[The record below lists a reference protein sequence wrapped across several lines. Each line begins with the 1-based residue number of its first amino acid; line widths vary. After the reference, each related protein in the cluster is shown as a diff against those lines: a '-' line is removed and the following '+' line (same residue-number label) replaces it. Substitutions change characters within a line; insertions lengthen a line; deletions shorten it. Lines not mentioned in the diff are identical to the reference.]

1 MSDLRFFQPK
11 GPFSLRDIS
20 VKTSATL
27 NDLIDADRIVRD
39 VSPLSQAV
47 EDNLSFL
54 DNRKYIQQFKDT
66 NAGAVIVHPKYVD
79 HGPSG
84 VALLISDNP
93 YKSYA
98 LAAQMFYPLA
108 VVGSPGISPSAWVD
122 KSATIAANCQIEAG
136 AVIHCGAEIGE
147 NCFVGANTIIG
158 EGVGI
163 GANCHIGTSVTIT
176 HSRIG
181 ERVMIHSG
189 ARIGQ
194 PGFGFSIDPSGHVPV
209 PQIGLVL
216 VEDDVRIGAN
226 TTIDRGAAVDTI
238 IGAGCMIDN
247 LVQIAHNVQL
257 GKGCVIVAQVGIA
270 GSTKLGDYVVLG
282 GQVGVAGHLNMGD
295 GAMVAAK
302 SGVIRDIPAG
312 ERYGGIPAVPIQ
324 QWKRQVA
331 AIARLVKRVRKGS

>member
-1 MSDLRFFQPK
+1 M
-11 GPFSLRDIS
+11 
-20 VKTSATL
+20 
-27 NDLIDADRIVRD
+27 
-39 VSPLSQAV
+39 
-47 EDNLSFL
+47 
-54 DNRKYIQQFKDT
+54 
-66 NAGAVIVHPKYVD
+66 IVHPKYVD

-84 VALLISDNP
+84 IALLISDNP

-108 VVGSPGISPSAWVD
+108 VVASPGINPSAWVD
-122 KSATIAANCQIEAG
+122 KSATIAANCQIEIG
-136 AVIHCGAEIGE
+136 AVIQCGAEIGA

-158 EGVGI
+158 ESVVI
-163 GANCHIGTSVTIT
+163 GANCHIGANVTIT

-181 ERVMIHSG
+181 ERVMIHPG

-194 PGFGFSIDPSGHVPV
+194 QGFGFAMDPSGHVPV

-257 GKGCVIVAQVGIA
+257 GKGCVLAAQIGIA
-270 GSTKLGDYVVLG
+270 GSTKLGNYVVLG
-282 GQVGVAGHLNMGD
+282 GQVGVAGHLNVGD
-295 GAMVAAK
+295 GAMAAGK
-302 SGVIRDIPAG
+302 SGIVRDIPAG
-312 ERYGGIPAVPIQ
+312 ETYGGTPAVPIQ
-324 QWKRQVA
+324 QWKRQVV
-331 AIARLVKRVRKGS
+331 AIARLVNRIRKGN

>member
-1 MSDLRFFQPK
+1 MTDLRFFQPK

-20 VKTSATL
+20 VKTNTIL
-27 NDLIDADRIVRD
+27 NELSDADRIVQD
-39 VSPLSQAV
+39 VSPLSQAAR
-47 EDNLSFL
+47 DHLSFL
-54 DNRKYIQQFKDT
+54 DNQKYVQQFKDT

-84 VALLISDNP
+84 IALLISDNP

-108 VVGSPGISPSAWVD
+108 VVKSPGISQSAWVD
-122 KSATIAANCQIEAG
+122 KSATIAANCQIEIG
-136 AVIHCGAEIGE
+136 AVIQCGAEIGA

-158 EGVGI
+158 ESVVI
-163 GANCHIGTSVTIT
+163 GANCHIGANVTIT

-181 ERVMIHSG
+181 ERVMIHPG

-194 PGFGFSIDPSGHVPV
+194 QGFGFAMDPSGHVPV

-226 TTIDRGAAVDTI
+226 TTIDRGSAVDTI

-257 GKGCVIVAQVGIA
+257 GKGCVLAAQVGIA
-270 GSTKLGDYVVLG
+270 GSTKLGNYVVIG
-282 GQVGVAGHLNMGD
+282 GQVGVAGHLNVGD
-295 GAMVAAK
+295 GAMAAGK
-302 SGVIRDIPAG
+302 SGIVRDIPAG

-324 QWKRQVA
+324 QWKRQVV
-331 AIARLVKRVRKGS
+331 AIARLVNRIREGS